1 MLLIHASVD
10 IDDLFDTNSI
20 AEEQEIDIHELL
32 GRPPSNRIVWMSA
45 TS

>member
-1 MLLIHASVD
+1 MKRD

-32 GRPPSNRIVWMSA
+32 ADHQAIGIVWMSA